1 MNFVVLAS
9 GKGKRIKSLTKNYP
23 KAIIK
28 VTKKLR
34 ILDFVNFAIP
44 VNFKKIAVLGY
55 KFQNTINFFLKKNF
69 IIIKNKNYNSTNMVE
84 TMFCS
89 IEKLNKTDVIVIYSD
104 IIFEKKLIQ
113 KLIRKRGNIIPL
125 NSNWIQNW
133 KKRMKNKEIL
143 KDAENITTK
152 NGKIINLGGK
162 IIGKKPKYQF
172 MGIAKF
178 KYSDF
183 IKLRKFYKK
192 LNNQKIDF
200 TTFINLSIKKKIINI
215 GFISTKTFWTEI
227 DSVNDLKVCK
237 RIINYELPSN
247 YIKNIERQL

>member
-1 MNFVVLAS
+1 
-9 GKGKRIKSLTKNYP
+9 
-23 KAIIK
+23 
-28 VTKKLR
+28 
-34 ILDFVNFAIP
+34 
-44 VNFKKIAVLGY
+44 
-55 KFQNTINFFLKKNF
+55 
-69 IIIKNKNYNSTNMVE
+69 MVE